1 MSNKIQFKSSQEIDG
16 KQSLLLIDL
25 TKFYCDEKNI
35 IKFKNIIEN
44 KSKISLR
51 LIDWFVTNYS
61 KKKGTMYPIQH
72 YQDKIDNKEDKNM
85 LEKKDK
91 GNNNENNNDMDESIL
106 FSDYFCVFS
115 NYKGQLKSYHKKNF
129 DPFCRNIRIHF
140 YYDNNNFIITTV
152 GQLNFFKWAIENN
165 ILNYIEQNLKI
176 IEEDMNL
183 IANIKNENSGK
194 NKHSKKK
201 LKKKDKNKTN
211 KNNIINNDENNVTQ
225 NTEIKTQIDTLEE
238 ATKGIEEK
246 NIEAKGIETKDK
258 MINEKNI
265 ESDSNLANY
274 QINSKINK
282 GNKKIVVQKNNTQKK
297 NVNIESKGT
306 QRRKRRELSES
317 ASKSLIKHNCKTV
330 ITFD

>member
-1 MSNKIQFKSSQEIDG
+1 MSKSSQIQFKSSQEIDG

-25 TKFYCDEKNI
+25 TKFYCHEKNI
-35 IKFKNIIEN
+35 VKFKNIVEN

-51 LIDWFVTNYS
+51 LIDWFVTNFS
-61 KKKGTMYPIQH
+61 KKNQTMYPLREFK
-72 YQDKIDNKEDKNM
+72 DKEENEKNNCDNLSKVNKNTDNKEYNKEPIM
-85 LEKKDK
+85 
-91 GNNNENNNDMDESIL
+91 

-115 NYKGQLKSYHKKNF
+115 NYKGQLKSYHKRNF

-183 IANIKNENSGK
+183 IANIKNKSGTSK
-194 NKHSKKK
+194 SCKKK
-201 LKKKDKNKTN
+201 TNITEKNKTVKNNNNINNEINKLDNNNTVDNINNTIVHTNTDKVDDITNNVNNTIDDTINNIVDNNN
-211 KNNIINNDENNVTQ
+211 KN
-225 NTEIKTQIDTLEE
+225 
-238 ATKGIEEK
+238 K
-246 NIEAKGIETKDK
+246 NKI
-258 MINEKNI
+258 
-265 ESDSNLANY
+265 
-274 QINSKINK
+274 SKP
-282 GNKKIVVQKNNTQKK
+282 NKKIVVQKNNTQKK
-297 NVNIESKGT
+297 TINTEGKGT
-306 QRRKRRELSES
+306 TRRKRRELSES